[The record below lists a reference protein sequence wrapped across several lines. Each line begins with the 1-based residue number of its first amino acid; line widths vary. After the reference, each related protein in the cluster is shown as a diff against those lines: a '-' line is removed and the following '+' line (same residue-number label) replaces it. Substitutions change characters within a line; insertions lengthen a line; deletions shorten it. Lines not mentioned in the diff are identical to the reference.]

1 MLTCAKTRFG
11 QWDAAILP
19 RLPQRLLPQFRH
31 WFELMRREKLLVK
44 EALLAVGQR
53 DSLAFRAAL
62 DRLNP
67 VRTLTSL
74 RFRLF
79 GILRS

>member
-1 MLTCAKTRFG
+1 M
-11 QWDAAILP
+11 QWDAEILP
-19 RLPQRLLPQFRH
+19 RLPDRLLPQFRH

-44 EALLAVGQR
+44 EALLAVGER

-74 RFRLF
+74 SLSTFWNLELVET
-79 GILRS
+79 LRNF